1 MADSTSKS
9 PCQQNFESIMKVQE
23 YNRVMR
29 PNHATTQVSL
39 VSGTTQIRCCSS
51 GSPAF
56 SGGTSFARQKRSR
69 HITNLIGRLRS
80 EPAVSKPHRDRA
92 LLKAILSKL
101 YGVVIPS

>member
-1 MADSTSKS
+1 MADSTSKG
-9 PCQQNFESIMKVQE
+9 PCQQNFESTMKVQE
-23 YNRVMR
+23 YSRVMR

-51 GSPAF
+51 DSAGSPAIF
-56 SGGTSFARQKRSR
+56 QRGTSFARQKRSR

-92 LLKAILSKL
+92 LL
-101 YGVVIPS
+101 GDF